1 MLIGTEH
8 EVAEWDQGATA
19 LPVRHIVRGEVIDGI
34 GAEIP
39 GPVRRPLSVP
49 PIDVDALVWPRS
61 RPGPAFDLPVEAA
74 IDLLVALGH
83 ELELERNEYMQEVVE
98 LLPEVSPFSRSMV
111 AGYLKILPQYFA
123 RPTLE
128 SEVGHA
134 IGAAGSWQL
143 FEPPDSTPFSVRAC
157 PARLLHVIAGNG
169 PGNAAMA
176 IVRGSLTRSVNL
188 IKLPSND
195 PFTAVAILRTLKH
208 MAPGH
213 PLTESFTAA
222 FWQGGDQ
229 TVEPFLFQS
238 QYFDKI
244 VAWGGEGA
252 IRNAARYLGPGLE
265 LISFDPK
272 NSISMIGRE
281 AHVDGVR
288 DEVAQLAADD
298 VSNQLGC
305 TNSRVQ
311 FVEGS
316 VSEVDQYCEALI
328 AALQKPRPNVDP
340 AGNLTPMEIWQE
352 TEVLAQLEPLY
363 RVWGRRDGTGLVI
376 RSEEPVEFELTARTV
391 NVVPVS
397 DLSQAARWINLAT
410 QTAGVYPSE
419 RKTEMRDLL
428 AAAGVQRLVP
438 LGGASMID
446 AGNLG
451 RPHDGMWPLHR
462 MSRWVLDEGAP
473 L

>member
-1 MLIGTEH
+1 
-8 EVAEWDQGATA
+8 VAVTNQEAAA
-19 LPVRHIVRGEVIDGI
+19 LPVRHIVRGNVIDGP
-34 GAEIP
+34 GAQVP
-39 GPVRRPLSVP
+39 GPALRPLSVP
-49 PIDVDALVWPRS
+49 PVDVDSLVWPRS
-61 RPGPAFDLPVEAA
+61 RPGPAFHLPVEEA
-74 IDLLVALGH
+74 IDLLVALGR
-83 ELELERNEYMQEVVE
+83 ELRLERNEYLQEVVE
-98 LLPEVSPFSRSMV
+98 LLPQVNPFSKTMV
-111 AGYLKILPQYFA
+111 AGYLELLPQYFA
-123 RPTLE
+123 RATLE
-128 SEVGHA
+128 SEVRYA
-134 IGAAGSWQL
+134 IGAADTWQS
-143 FEPPDSTPFSVRAC
+143 FDPPDGAPFAVRAC

-176 IVRGSLTRSVNL
+176 IVRGSLTRGVNL

-195 PFTAVAILRTLKH
+195 PFTAVAILQTMKR

-213 PLTESFTAA
+213 PLTDSFTAA
-222 FWQGGDQ
+222 FWRGGDES
-229 TVEPFLFQS
+229 VEPFLFRS

-272 NSISMIGRE
+272 SSISMIGRE
-281 AHVDGVR
+281 AHADGVR
-288 DEVAQLAADD
+288 DEVARLAADD

-316 VSEVDQYCEALI
+316 VSEVDEYCDALI
-328 AALQKPRPNVDP
+328 AALRKPRPNVDP
-340 AGNLTPMEIWQE
+340 AGNPTPMEIWQE
-352 TEVLAQLEPLY
+352 AEVLSQMEPLY

-391 NVVPVS
+391 NVVPVA
-397 DLSQAARWINLAT
+397 DLPQAVRWINLAT
-410 QTAGVYPSE
+410 QTIGVYPSG

-428 AAAGVQRLVP
+428 AAAGAQRLVP
-438 LGGASMID
+438 LGGASMVD

-462 MSRWVLDEGAP
+462 MSRWVLDEGSRS
-473 L
+473 